1 MLGGRTT
8 RRWLAGAGVGIVAAV
23 AIWAPDP
30 DPYQRSLLHLHDFL
44 HVPGFVLVMGA
55 LLFGFPADP
64 EASAGRRLRRL
75 LGLGLVSL
83 GIGAAIELA
92 QAAVGGSADPWD
104 VVRDG
109 GGIVVASLWAASQW
123 RDVRAASRWL
133 LRSAALVIAL
143 GFLLPTL
150 GALAD
155 EARARRQFP
164 VLADFGARSEL
175 SRFGSSARSPAVLER
190 ATRADGG
197 HQVLHLFLSP
207 GTYPGLTFEFF
218 PRDWRGWGY
227 FVLDCTN
234 PGDAPFPLTI
244 RINDRTHN
252 QEYADRYNRT
262 FTLAPGANEIRI
274 PLADVEA
281 APRTRKLDLG
291 NVALVVAFSYNLR
304 EPRDLLLR
312 QLRLT
317 R

>member
-1 MLGGRTT
+1 VPALNWRKPRSGG
-8 RRWLAGAGVGIVAAV
+8 A
-23 AIWAPDP
+23 
-30 DPYQRSLLHLHDFL
+30 
-44 HVPGFVLVMGA
+44 
-55 LLFGFPADP
+55 
-64 EASAGRRLRRL
+64 
-75 LGLGLVSL
+75 
-83 GIGAAIELA
+83 
-92 QAAVGGSADPWD
+92 ADPWD

-109 GGIVVASLWAASQW
+109 GGIVLAGLWAASQW
-123 RDVRAASRWL
+123 PELRAATRWL
-133 LRSAALVIAL
+133 WRSAALALAL
-143 GFLLPTL
+143 GCLLPTL

-155 EARARRQFP
+155 EARARSQFP
-164 VLADFGARSEL
+164 VLADFGARAEL
-175 SRFGSSARSPAVLER
+175 TRFGWSARSPAVLER
-190 ATRADGG
+190 ASRADGG

-234 PGDAPFPLTI
+234 PGGAPFPLTI
-244 RINDRTHN
+244 RINDLKHN

-262 FTLAPGANEIRI
+262 FTLVPGANEIRI

-304 EPRDLLLR
+304 EPRDLLIR